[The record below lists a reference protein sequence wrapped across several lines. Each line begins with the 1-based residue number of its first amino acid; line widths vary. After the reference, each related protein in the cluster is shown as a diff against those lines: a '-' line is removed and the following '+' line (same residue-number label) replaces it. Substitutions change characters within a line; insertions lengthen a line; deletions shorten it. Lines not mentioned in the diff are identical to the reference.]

1 MKRTY
6 STTRNAD
13 GSVTVE
19 SHGPLARLWLA
30 TRLVWA
36 VVFIAAT
43 IALAV
48 QGQWGT
54 GGFALIVGA
63 MLLPSAK
70 KWRRTGA
77 L

>member
-6 STTRNAD
+6 RTTQNAD

-36 VVFIAAT
+36 IVFIAAA

-48 QGQWGT
+48 EGQWGT
-54 GGFALIVGA
+54 GGFAFIVGA
-63 MLLPSAK
+63 ILLPSAK
-70 KWRRTGA
+70 KWRKIGA
-77 L
+77 F